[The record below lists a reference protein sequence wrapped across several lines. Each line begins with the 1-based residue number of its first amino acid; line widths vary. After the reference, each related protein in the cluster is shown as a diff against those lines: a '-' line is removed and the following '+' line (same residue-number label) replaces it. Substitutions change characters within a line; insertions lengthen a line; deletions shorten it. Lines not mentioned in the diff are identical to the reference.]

1 MCAPIPHSPTVD
13 IPTHPCPMRLP
24 QSECVAQ
31 REQRPS
37 YKELEALMRGVDW
50 SMSSKP
56 LGERLQYE
64 AAFLRKSLDSNS
76 SQQPPQ

>member
-1 MCAPIPHSPTVD
+1 M
-13 IPTHPCPMRLP
+13 
-24 QSECVAQ
+24 AQ

-37 YKELEALMRGVDW
+37 YKELEALLRGVGW

-64 AAFLRKSLDSNS
+64 AAFLRKSLDSP
-76 SQQPPQ
+76 QQPPQQ